1 MKYLLDTNVVS
12 EIRKPTLDLQ
22 VKKWFDTM
30 SPSSLHISV
39 LTLGEIRKG
48 IEKLPESHK
57 KQELMFFLENDIP
70 RWFGTNIL
78 PITLEIA
85 DKWGYLTSSYKV
97 ANDHAIDGLLAATA
111 LTHNLKMVTRNVQDF
126 NVPGLEI
133 INPWL

>member
-22 VKKWFDTM
+22 VKKWFETM
-30 SPSSLHISV
+30 SPSSLYISV

-48 IEKLPESHK
+48 IEKLPESNK

-85 DKWGYLTSSYKV
+85 DKWGYLTSSYKI

-133 INPWL
+133 INPWC

>member
-30 SPSSLHISV
+30 SPSSLCISV

-70 RWFGTNIL
+70 RWFGANIL
-78 PITLEIA
+78 PITLEVA

-97 ANDHAIDGLLAATA
+97 ANDHAIDSLLAATA

-133 INPWL
+133 INPWC